1 MEKMPDLR
9 ASLLAAG
16 VIRAFQVSLPAAS
29 FYCELN
35 FSMHGLKEGKP
46 VVTTFQF
53 RLNGII
59 ISRLM
64 VRPRLLDGNP
74 DRWELVACDE
84 KLGEFAIDDNEGLAD
99 PVLTRFILEVRDV
112 TIPPTERRFLPNKG
126 WKIMTTRECLA
137 FLESVD
143 VIKRL

>member
-1 MEKMPDLR
+1 M
-9 ASLLAAG
+9 
-16 VIRAFQVSLPAAS
+16 
-29 FYCELN
+29 
-35 FSMHGLKEGKP
+35 
-46 VVTTFQF
+46 VTTFQF